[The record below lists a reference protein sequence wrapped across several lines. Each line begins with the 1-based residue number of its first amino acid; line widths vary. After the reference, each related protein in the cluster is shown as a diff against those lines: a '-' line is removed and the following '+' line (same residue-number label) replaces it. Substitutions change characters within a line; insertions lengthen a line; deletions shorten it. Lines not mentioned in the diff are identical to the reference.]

1 MQHVKKSF
9 EYFNIL
15 GSFGVEDQLVGPL
28 CDMRALHHF
37 MLQGKLLR
45 RRAGPQ
51 ATVSWVLDQVAATE
65 GLTVTLEAVGKAK
78 ASKGQC
84 PDSKLFRIG
93 VVALQR
99 CEVPIYATK

>member
-1 MQHVKKSF
+1 
-9 EYFNIL
+9 
-15 GSFGVEDQLVGPL
+15 
-28 CDMRALHHF
+28 

-84 PDSKLFRIG
+84 PDSKLLGFELLRFKDVKYQFLCNNRIAVLHDFEFRRQEKKDGGGNPGPNLDPQRIG
-93 VVALQR
+93 
-99 CEVPIYATK
+99 